1 MYNVVIARYGEIGV
15 KGKNR
20 YVFENRLI
28 RNIKNNLKEIG
39 KLKVYKDQARI
50 YIDIED
56 YDYEA
61 VIQEVRKV
69 FGIVSLSPAV
79 KLEPDYDKLKDVC
92 LKLTKEKLEFENVST
107 FKVESKR
114 ADKKFKLKSP
124 EMSQDIGGYLLSNLG
139 DSLKVDIH
147 NPDFVVYAEM
157 REENAI
163 CYVDKIEGYGGLPIG
178 TNGKAMIL
186 LSGGIDSPVAAWLV
200 AKRGVEIEAIHFHS
214 YPFTSERSKE
224 KVKDLA
230 RILSKYCGKFTMHS
244 VNLLPIQKTINQN
257 CPEEEM
263 TILSRRFMMK
273 IAQEVAL
280 NRNCNAL
287 ITGESIG
294 QVASQTL
301 QSLHVTNSAV
311 DIPVF
316 RPCIAMDK
324 TEIVSLAQKIGTF
337 ETSIIPEEDC
347 CTVFLPKNPVIRP
360 KIEKILSSESKLNVD
375 ELIKDAIDNIE
386 VERIEF

>member
-1 MYNVVIARYGEIGV
+1 MYNIVIARYGEIGV

-28 RNIKNNLKEIG
+28 KNIKNNLKEFT
-39 KLKVYKDQARI
+39 KLRVYKDQARI

-56 YDYEA
+56 NDYEEI
-61 VIQEVRKV
+61 IQQVKKV
-69 FGIVSLSPAV
+69 FGVVSVSPAT
-79 KLEPDYDKLKDVC
+79 KLEADYDLLKKSC
-92 LKLTKEKLEFENVST
+92 LEMATEKVEFEGAKT

-114 ADKKFKLKSP
+114 TDKRFKLTSP
-124 EMSQDIGGYLLSNLG
+124 QMSQDIGGYILSNLG
-139 DSLKVDIH
+139 DKLKVDVN

-163 CYVDKIEGYGGLPIG
+163 CYVDKFQGYGGLPIG
-178 TNGKAMIL
+178 TNGKAMVL

-200 AKRGVEIEAIHFHS
+200 AKRGVEIEAVHFHS

-230 RILSKYCGKFTMHS
+230 RVLARYCGKVTMHS
-244 VNLLPIQKTINQN
+244 VNLLPIQKNINQN
-257 CPEEEM
+257 CPQEEM
-263 TILSRRFMMK
+263 TILSRRFMMRIAQK
-273 IAQEVAL
+273 IAKE
-280 NRNCNAL
+280 RNCTAL

-301 QSLHVTNSAV
+301 ESLNVTNAVV

-324 TEIVSLAQKIGTF
+324 TDIVSLAKDIGTF
-337 ETSIIPEEDC
+337 EISIIPEEDC

-360 KIEKILSSESKLNVD
+360 KLEKIVGSELKLDV
-375 ELIKDAIDNIE
+375 ESLINEAIENME
-386 VERIEF
+386 SERIEP